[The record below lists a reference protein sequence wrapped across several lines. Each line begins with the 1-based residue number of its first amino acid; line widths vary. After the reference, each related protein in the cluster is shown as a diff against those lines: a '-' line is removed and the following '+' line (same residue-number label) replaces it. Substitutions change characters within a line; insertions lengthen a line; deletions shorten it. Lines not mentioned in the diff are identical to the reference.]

1 MGRSACRSPQREV
14 PCALVPG
21 PGLERPR
28 GPQGTVRD
36 AVLGRLAAKDCE
48 RLIVVNFANGDMVGH
63 TGSLDAA
70 VAACEIVDDCV
81 GAIVE
86 ATLARG
92 GALVITAD
100 HGNAEQMWDPI
111 GNCPHTAHTNYDV
124 PLIVV
129 GEPYRHA
136 TLHPAGR
143 LADVAPTLLAM
154 LGIDPPAAMT
164 GRDLI
169 ST

>member
-1 MGRSACRSPQREV
+1 MR
-14 PCALVPG
+14 
-21 PGLERPR
+21 
-28 GPQGTVRD
+28 
-36 AVLGRLAAKDCE
+36 LG
-48 RLIVVNFANGDMVGH
+48 IVVNFANGDMVGH

-70 VAACEIVDDCV
+70 VAACEVVDDCV

-124 PLIVV
+124 PLHLVS
-129 GEPYRHA
+129 ERHRDA
-136 TLHPAGR
+136 TLRDDGR
-143 LADVAPTLLAM
+143 LADVAPTLLAL
-154 LGIDPPAAMT
+154 LGVERPEAMT
-164 GRDLI
+164 GRDLVR
-169 ST
+169 